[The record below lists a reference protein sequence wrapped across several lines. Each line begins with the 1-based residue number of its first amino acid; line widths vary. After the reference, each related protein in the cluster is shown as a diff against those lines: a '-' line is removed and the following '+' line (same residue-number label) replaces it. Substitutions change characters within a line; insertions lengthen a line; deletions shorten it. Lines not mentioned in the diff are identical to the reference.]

1 MDDRSGLCA
10 GYSEGWVLAEVVG
23 FGMMLLGYGG
33 FLAERWDAGLVAT
46 R

>member
-1 MDDRSGLCA
+1 MEVWA
-10 GYSEGWVLAEVVG
+10 FEEVVG
-23 FGMMLLGYGG
+23 FGIVLLGYGG